1 MLIVLITGTTG
12 FLGSYLAKKFLQE
25 GYEVIGLHRSQSN
38 FWRFSEEKERID
50 WFNIEETSLE
60 DIFNSREIDTV
71 FHTACSYGRN
81 GVGIKE
87 LFESNFQFGI
97 EILQASINSGVKTF
111 INSDTLLPK
120 NVNPYGLSKSLFVE
134 ALEFFSKNIQVVNIK
149 LEHMYGPL
157 DDKTKFVPWLISMM
171 LSEEEEVLLTSG
183 IQKRDF
189 IYIDDVVSGFYQAFL
204 IKEELAD
211 FSNFDLCSGNFVKVR
226 DFVELLARRIE
237 EKFSGNVSKKLI
249 FGAKE
254 YRKNEIMEPQLSGR
268 NLSDIGWGPQIPIE
282 KGIKNLLKNLK

>member
-1 MLIVLITGTTG
+1 MSTVVITGTTG
-12 FLGSYLAKKFLQE
+12 FLGSHLAKKFLQE

-38 FWRFSEEKERID
+38 FWRFSEEKEKIV
-50 WFNIEETSLE
+50 WFNIEGTSLD
-60 DIFNSREIDTV
+60 DIFKSREIDTV
-71 FHTACSYGRN
+71 FHTACSYGRD
-81 GVGIKE
+81 GAGIKD

-97 EILQASINSGVKTF
+97 EVLQASINSGVKTF

-120 NVNPYGLSKSLFVE
+120 NVNPYSLSKSLFVE
-134 ALEFFSKNIQVVNIK
+134 ALEFFSSSIQVVNIK

-157 DDKTKFVPWLISMM
+157 DDKTKFVPWLIST
-171 LSEEEEVLLTSG
+171 LISGEGEVLLTSG

-204 IKEELAD
+204 KKEELSG
-211 FSNFDLCSGNFVKVR
+211 FSNFDLCSGKFIKVR

-237 EKFSGNVSKKLI
+237 EKFGKDVSKKMV

-254 YRKNEIMEPQLSGR
+254 YRNNDIMAPQLFGR
-268 NLSDIGWGPQIPIE
+268 NLSEIGWKPEISLE
-282 KGIKNLLKNLK
+282 RGIDNIFKEI